1 MLIEMYKLSDGV
13 LVELTPE
20 TLEEEESIRG
30 AKILH
35 KNKLMVY
42 WGDTFELYHRGD
54 YMGYSGLKI
63 FLETEEKNNV
73 SVEETEPDDSC
84 TDTDGSDDIELQ

>member
-1 MLIEMYKLSDGV
+1 MYKLSDGV

-63 FLETEEKNNV
+63 FLETKEE
-73 SVEETEPDDSC
+73 SLSIEEVEPDDCC
-84 TDTDGSDDIELQ
+84 TDTDSSDGSDLELYSL